1 MFLKLSQD
9 GSLVELLEPAQLWDP
24 FIPVLQCRL
33 HAGEELQDLQ
43 DFAKSD
49 LRFLSDEPLPRC
61 WLDPRYH
68 QVLGAGPEAL
78 PAQSVAAG

>member
-9 GSLVELLEPAQLWDP
+9 DSLVELLEPAQLWDP
-24 FIPVLQCRL
+24 FIHVLQGRL
-33 HAGEELQDLQ
+33 HAGEELQDPQ

-61 WLDPRYH
+61 WLDPGFH
-68 QVLGAGPEAL
+68 AALGKKLVRPVGLGTA
-78 PAQSVAAG
+78 